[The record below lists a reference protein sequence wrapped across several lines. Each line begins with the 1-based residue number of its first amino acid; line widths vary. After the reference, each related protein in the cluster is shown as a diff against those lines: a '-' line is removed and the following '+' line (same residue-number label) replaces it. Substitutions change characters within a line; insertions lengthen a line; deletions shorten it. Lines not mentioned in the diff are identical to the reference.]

1 MASTSTT
8 SKNVAILTPL
18 CILSPGNTQEVAADA
33 AMYAAESIVVKS
45 RYMAVLWELR
55 KMITSKAATNTP
67 PIAAQ
72 SDHNKGERC
81 FNGSPL
87 GRY

>member
-1 MASTSTT
+1 
-8 SKNVAILTPL
+8 
-18 CILSPGNTQEVAADA
+18 
-33 AMYAAESIVVKS
+33 
-45 RYMAVLWELR
+45 MAVLWELR